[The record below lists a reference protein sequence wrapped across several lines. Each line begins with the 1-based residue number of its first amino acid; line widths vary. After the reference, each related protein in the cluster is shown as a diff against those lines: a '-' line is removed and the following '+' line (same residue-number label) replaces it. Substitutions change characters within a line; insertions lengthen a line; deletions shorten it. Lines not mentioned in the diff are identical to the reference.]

1 MFVCA
6 CVTCT
11 LDSLSDETPHEVG
24 TVLTPVGASE
34 CMNLVKEAEKRRK
47 FDVKGAFLK
56 CTFVTEFTTNIKV
69 PTDKIIN
76 CKIKSKNGIFAQVC
90 TENKVRKIFM

>member
-1 MFVCA
+1 MFVRV

-34 CMNLVKEAEKRRK
+34 CMNLSEKRQRKRK
-47 FDVKGAFLK
+47 FDVK
-56 CTFVTEFTTNIKV
+56 
-69 PTDKIIN
+69 
-76 CKIKSKNGIFAQVC
+76 
-90 TENKVRKIFM
+90 